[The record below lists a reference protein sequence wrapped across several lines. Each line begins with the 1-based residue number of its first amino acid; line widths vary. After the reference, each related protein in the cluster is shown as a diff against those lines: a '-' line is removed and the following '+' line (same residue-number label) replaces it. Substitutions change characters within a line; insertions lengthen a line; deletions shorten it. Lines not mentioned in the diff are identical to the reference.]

1 MFRSI
6 KIGKPFG
13 IPLFVHCTFWLL
25 PLWAVLAHGGTAPLF
40 LLAVLFALFTCVVLH
55 ELGHA
60 LMARYFGIR
69 TRDITLYPI
78 GGVARLERISDVP
91 IQEFLIALAG
101 PAVNV
106 VIAGLLFGLLVLMGA
121 GKLLMSGE
129 FLLFSDGNLLVGL
142 LGANIMLVL

>member
-40 LLAVLFALFTCVVLH
+40 LLVLLCALFTCVVLH

-60 LMARYFGIR
+60 LAARAFGIR

-78 GGVARLERISDVP
+78 GGVARLERMSEKPV
-91 IQEFLIALAG
+91 EELTIAVAG

-106 VIAGLLFGLLVLMGA
+106 VLAGAFALITAAATLLSPTVFPDTLLA
-121 GKLLMSGE
+121 E
-129 FLLFSDGNLLVGL
+129 FLE
-142 LGANIMLVL
+142 A